1 MSRWQNLIEKILFG
15 MVDRRKLYEF
25 FRNPKYSKPA
35 LNAIDDKL
43 AKYLGYGGGFFI
55 EVGANDGF
63 TQSNTY
69 YLEKF
74 LGWSGILIEPI
85 PDLFEQ
91 CRRTRRNSKVF
102 NCALVSNE
110 HSSKAVSMRYANL
123 MSLTEGAFAD
133 HSIENEHIS
142 AGLKVQ
148 NIDGSYKIDVP
159 ARTLESVLDDVKDK
173 PATIDFFS
181 LDVEGYELNVLK
193 GLNLER
199 YRPRYLLLE
208 DLFNT
213 HELHSYLAVYY
224 SLVEMFTDHDYFYQ
238 RKD

>member
-1 MSRWQNLIEKILFG
+1 MSRLQNLIEKILFG
-15 MVDRRKLYEF
+15 MLDRRKLYEF

-43 AKYLGYGGGFFI
+43 AKYLGYRGGFFI

-91 CRRTRRNSKVF
+91 CLRTRRNSEVF

-110 HSSKAVSMRYANL
+110 HGAKVVSMRYANL
-123 MSLTEGAFAD
+123 MSLTEGAFSD
-133 HSIENEHIS
+133 QSIENDHIS
-142 AGLKVQ
+142 TGLKVQ
-148 NIDGSYKIDVP
+148 NMDGSYKIDVP

-173 PATIDFFS
+173 PAAIDFFS

-199 YRPRYLLLE
+199 YRPGYLLLE

-224 SLVEMFTDHDYFYQ
+224 SLVEMFTDHDYFYR

>member
-1 MSRWQNLIEKILFG
+1 MSRLQGLIEKILFRF
-15 MVDRRKLYEF
+15 VDRRMLYEF

-35 LNAIDDKL
+35 LNGTDDKL
-43 AKYLGYGGGFFI
+43 AKYLGYSGGFFI

-69 YLEKF
+69 YLENF

-85 PDLFEQ
+85 PNLFEQ
-91 CRRTRRNSKVF
+91 CCRTRKNSVVF

-110 HSSKAVSMRYANL
+110 HNSKAISMRYANL

-133 HSIENEHIS
+133 QSIENEHIS
-142 AGLKVQ
+142 TGLKVQ
-148 NIDGSYKIDVP
+148 NIDESYKIDVP

-193 GLNLER
+193 GLNLEE

-213 HELHSYLAVYY
+213 HELQSYLAIYY

>member
-1 MSRWQNLIEKILFG
+1 MSRLQNLIEGFLFG
-15 MVDRRKLYEF
+15 MVDRRTLYEF

-43 AKYLGYGGGFFI
+43 AKYLGYSGGFFI

-91 CRRTRRNSKVF
+91 CRSTRRNSDVF
-102 NCALVSNE
+102 NYALVSSE

-133 HSIENEHIS
+133 QAIENEHIS
-142 AGLKVQ
+142 VGLKVQ

-213 HELHSYLAVYY
+213 RELHSYLAVYY
-224 SLVEMFTDHDYFYQ
+224 SLVEMFSDHDYFYQ

>member
-1 MSRWQNLIEKILFG
+1 MSRLQGLIEKILFRF
-15 MVDRRKLYEF
+15 VDRRMLYEF

-35 LNAIDDKL
+35 LNGIDDKL
-43 AKYLGYGGGFFI
+43 AKYLAYSGGFFI

-69 YLEKF
+69 YLENF

-85 PDLFEQ
+85 PNLFEQ
-91 CRRTRRNSKVF
+91 CCRTRKNSVVF

-110 HSSKAVSMRYANL
+110 HNSKAISMRYANL

-133 HSIENEHIS
+133 QSIENEHIS
-142 AGLKVQ
+142 TGLKVQ
-148 NIDGSYKIDVP
+148 NIDESYKIDVP

-193 GLNLER
+193 GLNLEK

-213 HELHSYLAVYY
+213 YELHSYLAIYY

-238 RKD
+238 CKD

>member
-1 MSRWQNLIEKILFG
+1 MSRLQNLIEKILFRF
-15 MVDRRKLYEF
+15 VDRRRLYEF
-25 FRNPKYSKPA
+25 FGNPKYSKPA
-35 LNAIDDKL
+35 LNSIDDKL

-85 PDLFEQ
+85 PNLFEQ
-91 CRRTRRNSKVF
+91 CRRTRKNSVAF
-102 NCALVSNE
+102 NCALVSND
-110 HSSKAVSMRYANL
+110 HNSKAVSMRYANL

-133 HSIENEHIS
+133 SSIENEHIS

-159 ARTLESVLDDVKDK
+159 AKTLESILDDVKDK

-199 YRPRYLLLE
+199 YRPGYLLLE

-213 HELHSYLAVYY
+213 WDLHSYLADYY
-224 SLVEMFTDHDYFYQ
+224 SLVEKFTDHDYFYQ

>member
-1 MSRWQNLIEKILFG
+1 MSRLQNLIGKILFG
-15 MVDRRKLYEF
+15 MVDRRNLYEF
-25 FRNPKYSKPA
+25 FGNPKYSKPA

-85 PDLFEQ
+85 PELFEQ
-91 CRRTRRNSKVF
+91 CRQTRKNSDVF

-110 HSSKAVSMRYANL
+110 HNSKAVSMRYANL

-133 HSIENEHIS
+133 HSLENEHIS

-148 NIDGSYKIDVP
+148 NIDESYKIDVP
-159 ARTLESVLDDVKDK
+159 ARTLESVLDDVNDK